1 MAVGKQVVPGRP
13 RILEIKNNRR
23 GSVKG
28 WGCVCVCVCVCVW
41 CLQARSHLKRLFS
54 NQKVK
59 KCFRKAGEG

>member
-28 WGCVCVCVCVCVW
+28 WGCVCVCVCVCV
-41 CLQARSHLKRLFS
+41 CGVCKQG
-54 NQKVK
+54 VT
-59 KCFRKAGEG
+59 

>member
-28 WGCVCVCVCVCVW
+28 WVCVCVCVCVCVVS
-41 CLQARSHLKRLFS
+41 ASKESPKKALF
-54 NQKVK
+54 
-59 KCFRKAGEG
+59 

>member
-28 WGCVCVCVCVCVW
+28 WWQEVLVCVCVVGGDDG
-41 CLQARSHLKRLFS
+41 KRF
-54 NQKVK
+54 
-59 KCFRKAGEG
+59 